1 VGLTPALAPCRSLG
15 PSQVNGSVRPI
26 AGIEHGHTEAHA
38 PEASGERPAKQSVVG
53 ETTYEVWLDMLR
65 ILVPGGR
72 THRLAP
78 MLAGMLRYA
87 VEQSTRKGRRHRP
100 SGALVEALIALDEGD
115 DDAAVLVTAA
125 VQRLFRDAGVRAARA
140 SRNGESYSIVD
151 AAIHEFQRWGDMPW
165 E

>member
-1 VGLTPALAPCRSLG
+1 MATQKRTHRKPA
-15 PSQVNGSVRPI
+15 
-26 AGIEHGHTEAHA
+26 
-38 PEASGERPAKQSVVG
+38 ASAQPNLQSVVG
-53 ETTYEVWLDMLR
+53 ETTYEVWLDMLSV
-65 ILVPGGR
+65 LVPGGR

-87 VEQSTRKGRRHRP
+87 VEQSTRKGRRPRP
-100 SGALVEALIALDEGD
+100 SGTLVEALIALDDGD

>member
-1 VGLTPALAPCRSLG
+1 
-15 PSQVNGSVRPI
+15 
-26 AGIEHGHTEAHA
+26 
-38 PEASGERPAKQSVVG
+38 
-53 ETTYEVWLDMLR
+53 
-65 ILVPGGR
+65 
-72 THRLAP
+72 

-100 SGALVEALIALDEGD
+100 SRALVEALIALDEGD
-115 DDAAVLVTAA
+115 DDATVLVTAA
-125 VQRLFRDAGVRAARA
+125 VQRLFRDASVRAACA

>member
-1 VGLTPALAPCRSLG
+1 MPVLNVATQKRPHRKPAASAQPSL
-15 PSQVNGSVRPI
+15 
-26 AGIEHGHTEAHA
+26 
-38 PEASGERPAKQSVVG
+38 QSVVG

-87 VEQSTRKGRRHRP
+87 VEQSTRKGRRPRP

-115 DDAAVLVTAA
+115 DDAAVLVTAV

-140 SRNGESYSIVD
+140 SRNGEYSIVD
-151 AAIHEFQRWGDMPW
+151 AAIHEFQQWGDMPW

>member
-1 VGLTPALAPCRSLG
+1 MATQKRTHRKHAASAQPSL
-15 PSQVNGSVRPI
+15 
-26 AGIEHGHTEAHA
+26 
-38 PEASGERPAKQSVVG
+38 QSVVG

-87 VEQSTRKGRRHRP
+87 VEQSTRKGRRPRS

-125 VQRLFRDAGVRAARA
+125 VQRLFRDAGVRAERA
-140 SRNGESYSIVD
+140 SRNGEYSIVD
-151 AAIHEFQRWGDMPW
+151 ASIHEFQRWGDMPW